1 MGNDDEIKHL
11 IRRESESFL
20 KNALVESKGKG
31 AAYDLTA
38 EFARTRRNKSFVVI
52 GATAITIAVLGVA
65 AVAVTRAIER
75 NIARAPV
82 DVAAFEDLHLKD
94 ILDSSKRNEADLD
107 RAKLE
112 LSQLDGDLESGLET
126 ADRDYRS
133 SVESIRARA
142 LGGADESRS
151 IARAAATKDAVQR
164 KLRVD
169 YSVAAAAKREEIAA
183 AQKRIDQYDSRS
195 LAQAKEEQSTL
206 ANERVAFDIEKK
218 QQAQFYESR
227 IAEIEAARD
236 RDMADLTRQR
246 NELAASITARYN
258 PSFQDS
264 LSTSLLSGWSRPTDA
279 PLAPFHPYLGP
290 AGILDSTA
298 QTALDASFG
307 NLEYLSSKLKA
318 VPYINSVPTALSRI
332 EGEARLS
339 VSAYRAALQAAGSG
353 LESRDKT
360 IAELKARAEAAENGL
375 NRYRAAVA
383 AYARENRESGY
394 VIDVG
399 DGAQLLVCLDPGV
412 TVKDGSVGYVVH
424 GDTAV
429 ATVAFSLGGGS
440 VYARVVKIEEGKK
453 PEVFDSILV
462 SASPEAAQ

>member
-290 AGILDSTA
+290 AGILD
-298 QTALDASFG
+298 
-307 NLEYLSSKLKA
+307 
-318 VPYINSVPTALSRI
+318 
-332 EGEARLS
+332 
-339 VSAYRAALQAAGSG
+339 
-353 LESRDKT
+353 
-360 IAELKARAEAAENGL
+360 
-375 NRYRAAVA
+375 
-383 AYARENRESGY
+383 
-394 VIDVG
+394 
-399 DGAQLLVCLDPGV
+399 
-412 TVKDGSVGYVVH
+412 
-424 GDTAV
+424 
-429 ATVAFSLGGGS
+429 
-440 VYARVVKIEEGKK
+440 
-453 PEVFDSILV
+453 
-462 SASPEAAQ
+462 